1 MTDNDE
7 DDEDHLGVVEPRVT
21 LCCCHGCHATTTPE
35 RRGRL
40 GAMASLPRRQRV
52 AAYAVIMRVT
62 TETEGPTEGPEV
74 LLCRLA
80 PRISRSELWTLPGG
94 GLDHGEDPRDALL
107 REIVEETGLERERG
121 GHGARLLR
129 PPAARVPRRGDD
141 RLPCVADRVRRVG
154 AVRRARRRASS
165 RSEGRRSR
173 RPGTRSPNVLDGA
186 VPVVAMVAEAL
197 ADHVP
202 FQLQRIAAYA
212 LVRRGSA
219 VLLTRLSVAP
229 TTPARGRC
237 RAEASTTA
245 SAPAEALAREVA
257 EECGIDCEVGPLLG
271 VHDTHFSG
279 TAPSGRVE
287 DFHGVHLIFAATV
300 GADAEPRVVEVG
312 GTTDQVAWVELADIE
327 SGAVSVLD
335 VVRHA
340 LGSAS
345 G

>member
-1 MTDNDE
+1 
-7 DDEDHLGVVEPRVT
+7 
-21 LCCCHGCHATTTPE
+21 
-35 RRGRL
+35 
-40 GAMASLPRRQRV
+40 MASLPRRQRV

-62 TETEGPTEGPEV
+62 AETEGPTEGPEV

-107 REIVEETGLERERG
+107 REIVEETGLS
-121 GHGARLLR
+121 AS
-129 PPAARVPRRGDD
+129 VGD
-141 RLPCVADRVRRVG
+141 RAHVYSAHLP
-154 AVRRARRRASS
+154 RASRDGVMTDFHALRIVYDAWVPS
-165 RSEGRRSR
+165 DAPPPRVIEVGGSTVEAAWHPLTRVLN
-173 RPGTRSPNVLDGA
+173 GT

-197 ADHVP
+197 ADHAP

-219 VLLTRLSVAP
+219 VLLTRLS
-229 TTPARGRC
+229 ARAHHTGRWTLPGGGVDHGE
-237 RAEASTTA
+237 R
-245 SAPAEALAREVA
+245 PAEALAREVT
-257 EECGIDCEVGPLLG
+257 EECGIECEVGPLLD

-300 GADAEPRVVEVG
+300 GTDAEPRVVEIG
-312 GTTDQVAWVELADIE
+312 GTTDQVAWVEVPDIE

-340 LGSAS
+340 LGLAS